1 MALSSLSEPAAGGR
15 PPADAAGVRLETYLT
30 VVRRHALGILGLTL
44 IGAIA
49 GAALAARHPVM
60 YEARTTVAVNQLA
73 GSLAPTPAPASPPVL
88 AVFTNQS
95 LLLQLLTELGLDRPP
110 NSLTAESFLK
120 DHLIVEEL
128 VPGSL
133 LQIRVRDSDPSLA
146 VRVCN
151 RLVSL
156 AIELNNRLS
165 AEKTLAGQAFLK
177 RQLDA
182 SRADLTDIEHRM
194 LDFKTGSHVELRR
207 EEMDALL
214 DARRELVAIDVRIA
228 AEKGRLAAATSEL
241 AQRSRTVPSLRRG
254 PNPFPTIPPPST
266 SSYQSRRDVSP
277 VGPGGSQQDQRTAS
291 SAPAV
296 EEPRSERAPETFLA
310 DQGSNIV
317 DPVYEILDY
326 EVASG
331 RVRLAELES
340 RRNQLASALGLTRP
354 PLRKFTELYQLESE
368 EARLQAEYDLAT
380 RAYEDALMRFKQGDD
395 GPSPD
400 EQAFKVVDPA
410 VSAPGISR
418 PSYAIASFL
427 GAAMGLG
434 VALLLAFLAEVV
446 RDPLRAV
453 A

>member
-1 MALSSLSEPAAGGR
+1 MALSSLSEPATAGR
-15 PPADAAGVRLETYLT
+15 QPADVAGVRLETYLT

-60 YEARTTVAVNQLA
+60 YEARTTVAVNRLA
-73 GSLAPTPAPASPPVL
+73 GDSTPTPAPTSPMVL
-88 AVFTNQS
+88 AVFSNQS
-95 LLLQLLTELGLDRPP
+95 LLLQLLAELGLDRPP

-120 DHLIVEEL
+120 DHMIVEEL

-133 LQIRVRDSDPSLA
+133 LQIRVRESDPSFA

-156 AIELNNRLS
+156 AIELNTRLS
-165 AEKTLAGQAFLK
+165 AEKTLAGQEFLK
-177 RQLDA
+177 RHLDS
-182 SRADLTDIEHRM
+182 SRADLADIEHRL
-194 LDFKTGSHVELRR
+194 LDFRMGSQVELRR
-207 EEMDALL
+207 EEVDALL

-228 AEKGRLAAATSEL
+228 AEKGRLAAAMSEL
-241 AQRSRTVPSLRRG
+241 ARRSRTVPSSRRG

-266 SSYQSRRDVSP
+266 SSYQSRP
-277 VGPGGSQQDQRTAS
+277 
-291 SAPAV
+291 APAI
-296 EEPRSERAPETFLA
+296 EEPPPERKPETFLA
-310 DQGSNIV
+310 DQSSNTV

-340 RRNQLASALGLTRP
+340 RRSELASAVGLTRP
-354 PLRKFTELYQLESE
+354 PLRKFTELYRLESE
-368 EARLQAEYDLAT
+368 QARLQAEYDLAT
-380 RAYEDALMRFKQGDD
+380 SAYEDALTRFKQGDDD

-400 EQAFKVVDPA
+400 EEAFKVVDPA
-410 VSAPGISR
+410 VSAPRISR
-418 PSYAIASFL
+418 PSYAIASLL
-427 GAAMGLG
+427 GAALG
-434 VALLLAFLAEVV
+434 FGAALLFAFLAEVV
-446 RDPLRAV
+446 RDPLRAG